1 MADAADLARIIKKT
15 ATDAV
20 RAEKPVEVCFG
31 NVLSISPLKILV
43 EQKLTLGAE
52 QLVLTKAVTDHW
64 VDIEVNHFTVNDNF
78 MIPDHT
84 HGIFDT
90 YTGGGSCDTGNL
102 DTTHKHRY
110 KGRKKI
116 LIYNGLRAGEKVL
129 LIRFGGGQ
137 RFVVLD
143 RVCEHTTIGEWL
155 E

>member
-1 MADAADLARIIKKT
+1 MADAAELVKVIKK
-15 ATDAV
+15 AAMDAV
-20 RAEKPVEVCFG
+20 RADKPVEVCFG
-31 NVLSISPLKILV
+31 NVISESPLKILV

-64 VDIEVNHFTVNDNF
+64 ADIEVNHFTVNDDF

-84 HGIFDT
+84 HNIFDT

-116 LIYNGLRAGEKVL
+116 FVYNGLKTGEKVL

-143 RVCEHTTIGEWL
+143 RVSEHMTEGEWI
-155 E
+155 

>member
-1 MADAADLARIIKKT
+1 MADAAELVKVIKK
-15 ATDAV
+15 AAMDAV
-20 RAEKPVEVCFG
+20 KADKPVEVCFG
-31 NVLSISPLKILV
+31 NVISTSPLRILV

-64 VDIEVNHFTVNDNF
+64 VDIEVSHFTVNDDF

-84 HGIFDT
+84 HGTPAGTSD
-90 YTGGGSCDTGNL
+90 SGNL
-102 DTTHKHRY
+102 DTTHKHGY

-116 LIYNGLRAGEKVL
+116 FVYNGLKTGEKVL

-143 RVCEHTTIGEWL
+143 RVCNHATIGEWSS
-155 E
+155 